1 MGLLLNE
8 LFSSPI
14 RKAVDQEIK
23 RVIETQIENESLQT
37 NLLYH
42 FHLDEEVKPTLEFSK
57 RLRAYLCYLF
67 AQESAFPIEEIVPL
81 ATTVELLHNSTLA
94 VDDIQDNSEYRCGRF
109 SLWKKVGIP
118 SAVNAAYFLGLY
130 SLQYYQEKRR
140 EYGYYDY
147 SAQMTRF
154 IERLL
159 CGQQKDLDSNKIEKT
174 IDNYYAIAYG
184 KTGALLNMACLFGS
198 MPYSCN
204 KDKTIL
210 ITEFANS
217 LAVCYQILD
226 DLNDV
231 KKSLPLDSSN
241 ICYFVKNNNQ
251 IDCQIVHRIE
261 RIMDLEWVK
270 LSEIVRRLHYVG
282 ILKTKITDGFLYEL
296 FEYGKRI

>member
-42 FHLDEEVKPTLEFSK
+42 FHFDEEVKPTLEFSK

-67 AQESAFPIEEIVPL
+67 ARESATPFEEVVPL

-94 VDDIQDNSEYRCGRF
+94 IDDIQDNSEYRCGRF

-118 SAVNAAYFLGLY
+118 SAINAAYFLGLY
-130 SLQYYQEKRR
+130 AIQYYQEKMR
-140 EYGYYDY
+140 EYNYYDY
-147 SAQMTRF
+147 TTQLTRF

-159 CGQQKDLDSNKIEKT
+159 CGQQMDLDSNKIERT
-174 IDNYYAIAYG
+174 NENYYAIAYG

-198 MPYSCN
+198 MPYSYN
-204 KDKTIL
+204 EEKAFL
-210 ITEFANS
+210 IGEFANS

-226 DLNDV
+226 DLNDI
-231 KKSLPLDSSN
+231 KKCLPLDPSN
-241 ICYFVKNNNQ
+241 IYYFVRHINRS
-251 IDCQIVHRIE
+251 DSIVVQGIE
-261 RIMDLEWVK
+261 GVMEREKCKML
-270 LSEIVRRLHYVG
+270 EIVQQLHIIGV
-282 ILKTKITDGFLYEL
+282 LRTNKVDWFVKEL
-296 FEYGKRI
+296 LSFG

>member
-1 MGLLLNE
+1 
-8 LFSSPI
+8 
-14 RKAVDQEIK
+14 
-23 RVIETQIENESLQT
+23 
-37 NLLYH
+37 
-42 FHLDEEVKPTLEFSK
+42 
-57 RLRAYLCYLF
+57 
-67 AQESAFPIEEIVPL
+67 
-81 ATTVELLHNSTLA
+81 
-94 VDDIQDNSEYRCGRF
+94 
-109 SLWKKVGIP
+109 
-118 SAVNAAYFLGLY
+118 
-130 SLQYYQEKRR
+130 
-140 EYGYYDY
+140 
-147 SAQMTRF
+147 MTRF

-198 MPYSCN
+198 MPYSYN

-241 ICYFVKNNNQ
+241 ICYFVKDNNQ

-282 ILKTKITDGFLYEL
+282 ILKTKITDGFLNEL